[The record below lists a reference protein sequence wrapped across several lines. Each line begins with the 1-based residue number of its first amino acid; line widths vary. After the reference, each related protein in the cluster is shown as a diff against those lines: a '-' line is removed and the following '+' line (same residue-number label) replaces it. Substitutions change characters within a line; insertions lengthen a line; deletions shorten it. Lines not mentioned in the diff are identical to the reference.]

1 MTTNDVS
8 QGPIAEFGR
17 KYLWWKPVGGQ
28 PHSEDRIIAQTMNL
42 GTYDDILVLEQTVG
56 KSRLVEIM
64 LRAQP
69 GWINDRSWEF
79 WRGRLSFATGAA
91 IPDKAPRRSFHAA
104 APFCGGA
111 GFGRGSDPVQTRDGT
126 LPVTSL
132 DELMATKLKAT
143 LDRAEAKDYRDIAEM
158 ISAGVSLPAGVS
170 AFRTMFNGE
179 PSQVLRSIGY
189 FEDGDL
195 HGLAES
201 DRQLLRNARDRVGQ
215 LPDVMI
221 RNGSLTGR

>member
-42 GTYDDILVLEQTVG
+42 GTWDDTLLLEQTVG

-64 LRAQP
+64 LRAEP
-69 GWINDRSWEF
+69 GWFSDRSWEF

-104 APFCGGA
+104 TP
-111 GFGRGSDPVQTRDGT
+111 
-126 LPVTSL
+126 
-132 DELMATKLKAT
+132 
-143 LDRAEAKDYRDIAEM
+143 
-158 ISAGVSLPAGVS
+158 
-170 AFRTMFNGE
+170 
-179 PSQVLRSIGY
+179 
-189 FEDGDL
+189 
-195 HGLAES
+195 
-201 DRQLLRNARDRVGQ
+201 
-215 LPDVMI
+215 
-221 RNGSLTGR
+221 